1 MDPTDGIDL
10 VDLRRDPTSVWMLTN
25 GSAKSS
31 SFTLDTKLLAPLD
44 GNIPPSE
51 AADVTRS
58 FAINQTDV
66 ITWVVDGYAYSES
79 EKPIIYGNVSDG
91 WDANTTLRMPF
102 NATIDIIMRIAND
115 SMDTVS
121 SIHPSS
127 SALLQQTLKTSELC

>member
-1 MDPTDGIDL
+1 M
-10 VDLRRDPTSVWMLTN
+10 WMLTN

-31 SFTLDTKLLAPLD
+31 SFTLDTQLLAPLD
-44 GNIPPSE
+44 GNTPPSD

-66 ITWVVDGYAYSES
+66 TTWVVDGYAYSEP

-91 WDANTTLRMPF
+91 WGANTTLHMPF

-121 SIHPSS
+121 SIQSFPF
-127 SALLQQTLKTSELC
+127 ALLQQRSKTSELC

>member
-1 MDPTDGIDL
+1 MDTQ
-10 VDLRRDPTSVWMLTN
+10 
-25 GSAKSS
+25 
-31 SFTLDTKLLAPLD
+31 LLAPLD
-44 GNIPPSE
+44 GNTPPSD

-66 ITWVVDGYAYSES
+66 TTWVVDGYAYSEP

-91 WDANTTLRMPF
+91 WGANTTLHMPF

-121 SIHPSS
+121 SIQSFPF
-127 SALLQQTLKTSELC
+127 ALLQQRSKTSELC